1 MRLKIAAKIGIG
13 FGIMTIAVVINAL
26 MTSNALEKSRKVN
39 ENTTNIYS
47 PSLAFINDLNAK
59 ISDSR
64 MLIKSWVFIE
74 KLSNTPDKLKLKEL
88 HETVYNEVM
97 DTLKNYYSKKLWDNP
112 EHKALLLHIDSSI
125 VDTLF
130 PKHQYIMEQLNS
142 FESYDDAFI
151 WFEVTTMAEEGGEV
165 MNATQSILDKI
176 AVLSA
181 ELEDIVNRGR
191 SDMVKTFKDFKTRII
206 LMGLALV
213 IGAVIIGILTITSLA
228 RPINHT
234 KNILMSMSK
243 GILPKEKL
251 NEGSDEIGQMAKA
264 LNFLVQG
271 LKDIFNFSLE
281 IGKGNFESEFKPL
294 SEEDV
299 LGNSLLEMRDELKTA
314 SEEEEKRKVEDNQRH
329 WASQGIGM
337 FSDILRQDRENLEE
351 LSYKIISNM
360 VKYTNSN
367 QGGMFIIND
376 NDKDHVY
383 LHMTACYAYNRKKFT
398 KKEIEIGEGLV
409 GRCYQEKE
417 KIHLTEIPNDYIKIT
432 SGLGEDNPKSL
443 LLIPLVYNDVTYGII
458 EVASFNEYQPHEI
471 EFIERI
477 SESIAATISSVK
489 SNIQAAELLERSQ
502 QQAEEMSS
510 QEEEMR
516 QNMEELRATQEQS
529 ARREEELKKE
539 VEALRKKFKDLDEE
553 K

>member
-26 MTSNALEKSRKVN
+26 MTSSALEKSRKVN

-47 PSLAFINDLNAK
+47 PSLAFINDLYSK

-74 KLSNTPDKLKLKEL
+74 KLSNTPDKLKLKAL
-88 HETVYNEVM
+88 HEQSYNEVM
-97 DTLKNYYSKKLWDNP
+97 DTLKNYYSKLWENP
-112 EHKALLLHIDSSI
+112 EHKTMLFNIDSAI

-130 PKHQYIMEQLNS
+130 PMHQYIMDQLNS
-142 FESYDDAFI
+142 FESYDDAFV
-151 WFEVTTMAEEGGEV
+151 WFEVTTMAEEGGDV
-165 MNATQSILDKI
+165 MTTTQRILDKI
-176 AVLSA
+176 SVLSA
-181 ELEDIVNRGR
+181 ELDDIVNKGR
-191 SDMVKTFKDFKTRII
+191 TDMVRTFKDFKTRII

-213 IGAVIIGILTITSLA
+213 IAAVIIGILTIGSLT

-234 KNILMSMSK
+234 KNILLSMSK
-243 GILPKEKL
+243 GILPKERL
-251 NEGSDEIGQMAKA
+251 SEGSDEIGQMAKA

-281 IGKGNFESEFKPL
+281 IGKGNFDSEFKPL
-294 SEEDV
+294 SEDDV
-299 LGNSLLEMRDELKTA
+299 LGNSLLEMREELKKA
-314 SEEEEKRKVEDNQRH
+314 SEEEEKRKIEDNQRH
-329 WASQGIGM
+329 WAAQGIAM
-337 FSDILRQDRENLEE
+337 FSDILRQDKDNLEE
-351 LSYKIISNM
+351 LSYNIISNM
-360 VKYTNSN
+360 VKYTSSN
-367 QGGMFIIND
+367 QGGMFILND
-376 NDKDHVY
+376 NDRDHIF
-383 LHMTACYAYNRKKFT
+383 LQMTACYAYNRKKFL

-417 KIHLTEIPNDYIKIT
+417 KIYLTEIPTDYIKIT

-471 EFIERI
+471 EFVERI

-489 SNIQAAELLERSQ
+489 SNIQTAELLERSQ

-539 VEALRKKFKDLDEE
+539 VEELRKRLKDLNES
-553 K
+553 

>member
-26 MTSNALEKSRKVN
+26 MTSSALEKSRKVN

-47 PSLAFINDLNAK
+47 PSLAFINDLYSK

-74 KLSNTPDKLKLKEL
+74 KLSNTPDKLKLKAL
-88 HETVYNEVM
+88 HEEGYNEVM
-97 DTLKNYYSKKLWDNP
+97 DTLKNYYSKLWENP
-112 EHKALLLHIDSSI
+112 NHKTMLSNIDSAI

-130 PKHQYIMEQLNS
+130 PMHQYIMDQLNS
-142 FESYDDAFI
+142 FESYDDAFV
-151 WFEVTTMAEEGGEV
+151 WFEVTTMAEEGGDV
-165 MNATQSILDKI
+165 MTTTQRILDKI
-176 AVLSA
+176 SVLSA
-181 ELEDIVNRGR
+181 ELEDIVNKGR
-191 SDMVKTFKDFKTRII
+191 TDMVRTFKDFKTRII

-213 IGAVIIGILTITSLA
+213 IAAVIIGILTISSLA

-234 KNILMSMSK
+234 KNILLSMSK
-243 GILPKEKL
+243 GILPKERL
-251 NEGSDEIGQMAKA
+251 SEGNDEIGQMAKA

-281 IGKGNFESEFKPL
+281 IGKGNFDSEFKPL
-294 SEEDV
+294 SEDDV
-299 LGNSLLEMRDELKTA
+299 LGNSLLEMREELKKA
-314 SEEEEKRKVEDNQRH
+314 SEEEEKRKIEDNQRH
-329 WASQGIGM
+329 WASQGIAM
-337 FSDILRQDRENLEE
+337 FSDILRQDKDNLEE
-351 LSYKIISNM
+351 LSYNIISNM

-367 QGGMFIIND
+367 QGGMFILND
-376 NDKDHVY
+376 NDKDR
-383 LHMTACYAYNRKKFT
+383 LFLQMTACYAYDRKKFL

-417 KIHLTEIPNDYIKIT
+417 KIYLTEIPNDYIRIT
-432 SGLGEDNPKSL
+432 SGLGDDNPKSL
-443 LLIPLVYNDVTYGII
+443 LLIPLVYNDVTYGIVEI
-458 EVASFNEYQPHEI
+458 ASFNEYQPHEI

-489 SNIQAAELLERSQ
+489 SNIQTAELLERSQ

-539 VEALRKKFKDLDEE
+539 VEELRKRLKDLTET
-553 K
+553 

>member
-1 MRLKIAAKIGIG
+1 MRLKIAVKIGIG

-26 MTSNALEKSRKVN
+26 ITSSALEKSRKVN

-47 PSLAFINDLNAK
+47 PSLAFINALYSK

-74 KLSNTPDKLKLKEL
+74 KLSNTPDKLKLQSL
-88 HETVYNEVM
+88 HEEGYKEVI
-97 DTLKNYYSKKLWDNP
+97 DTLKNYYSKLWENP
-112 EHKALLLHIDSSI
+112 EHKALLFNIDSSI

-130 PKHQYIMEQLNS
+130 PMHQYIMEQLNS
-142 FESYDDAFI
+142 FESYDDAFV
-151 WFEVTTMAEEGGEV
+151 WFEVTTMAEESGDV
-165 MNATQSILDKI
+165 MTTTQKILDKI
-176 AVLSA
+176 SVLST
-181 ELEDIVNRGR
+181 ELENIVNKGR
-191 SDMVKTFKDFKTRII
+191 IDMVRTFKDFKTRII

-213 IGAVIIGILTITSLA
+213 IGAIIIGMFTISSLT

-234 KNILMSMSK
+234 KNILLSMSK

-281 IGKGNFESEFKPL
+281 IGKGNFDSEFKPL
-294 SEEDV
+294 SEDDV
-299 LGNSLLEMRDELKTA
+299 LGNSLLEMREELKKA

-329 WASQGIGM
+329 WASQGIAM
-337 FSDILRQDRENLEE
+337 FSDILRQDKDNLEE

-360 VKYTNSN
+360 VKYTSSN
-367 QGGMFIIND
+367 QGGMFILND
-376 NDKDHVY
+376 NDKDHVF
-383 LHMTACYAYNRKKFT
+383 LQMTACYAYDRKKFL

-417 KIHLTEIPNDYIKIT
+417 KIHLTEIPADYIKIT
-432 SGLGEDNPKSL
+432 SGLGDDNPKSL

-458 EVASFNEYQPHEI
+458 EIASFNEYQQHEV
-471 EFIERI
+471 EFMERI
-477 SESIAATISSVK
+477 SESIAAAISSVK
-489 SNIQAAELLERSQ
+489 SNIQTAELLERSQ

-529 ARREEELKKE
+529 SRREEELKKE
-539 VEALRKKFKDLDEE
+539 VEELRKRLKDLTES
-553 K
+553 

>member
-13 FGIMTIAVVINAL
+13 FGILTIAVVINAL
-26 MTSNALEKSRKVN
+26 MTSSALEKSRKVN

-47 PSLAFINDLNAK
+47 PSLTFINDLYAK

-64 MLIKSWVFIE
+64 MLVKSWVFIE
-74 KLSNTPDKLKLKEL
+74 KLSNTTDKLKLKEL
-88 HETVYNEVM
+88 HESGYNEVM
-97 DTLKNYYSKKLWDNP
+97 DTLKNYYSNLWGKP
-112 EHKALLLHIDSSI
+112 EYTALLLHIDSSI

-165 MNATQSILDKI
+165 MLTTQRILDKI
-176 AVLSA
+176 AVLSG
-181 ELEDIVNRGR
+181 ELEDLVNQGR
-191 SDMVKTFKDFKTRII
+191 IDMVKTFKEFKTRIL
-206 LMGLALV
+206 LMGIALV
-213 IGAVIIGILTITSLA
+213 IGAVVIGILTITSLT

-234 KNILMSMSK
+234 KNILLSMSK

-251 NEGSDEIGQMAKA
+251 DEGSDEIGQMAKA
-264 LNFLVQG
+264 LNLVVQG

-281 IGKGNFESEFKPL
+281 IGKGNFDSEFKPL
-294 SEEDV
+294 SEDDV
-299 LGNSLLEMRDELKTA
+299 LGNSLLEMREELKTA

-329 WASQGIGM
+329 WASQGIAM
-337 FSDILRQDRENLEE
+337 FSDILRQDKDNLEE

-367 QGGMFIIND
+367 QGGMFIVND
-376 NDKDHVY
+376 NDKDNVY
-383 LHMTACYAYNRKKFT
+383 LEMTACYAYDRKKFL
-398 KKEIEIGEGLV
+398 KKKIEIGEGLV

-417 KIHLTEIPNDYIKIT
+417 KIYLTEIPNDYIKIT

-443 LLIPLVYNDVTYGII
+443 LLVPLVYNDIIYGII
-458 EVASFNEYQPHEI
+458 EIASFNEYQPHEI

-489 SNIQAAELLERSQ
+489 SNIQTAELLERSQ

-529 ARREEELKKE
+529 TRREEELKKE
-539 VEALRKKFKDLDEE
+539 VEELRKRLKELTEE

>member
-26 MTSNALEKSRKVN
+26 MTSSALEKSRKVN

-47 PSLAFINDLNAK
+47 PSLAFINDLYAK

-64 MLIKSWVFIE
+64 MLVKSWVFIE

-88 HETVYNEVM
+88 HKTGYNEVI
-97 DTLKNYYSKKLWDNP
+97 DTLKNYYSKLWEKP
-112 EHKALLLHIDSSI
+112 EHKALLLNIDSSI

-165 MNATQSILDKI
+165 MITTQKILDKI
-176 AVLSA
+176 AVLSG
-181 ELEDIVNRGR
+181 ELEDLVNQGR
-191 SDMVKTFKDFKTRII
+191 IDMVKTFRDFKTRIL
-206 LMGLALV
+206 LMGIALV

-234 KNILMSMSK
+234 KNILLSMSK

-251 NEGSDEIGQMAKA
+251 DVGSDEIGQMAKA
-264 LNFLVQG
+264 LNLVVQG

-281 IGKGNFESEFKPL
+281 IGKGNFDSEFKPL

-299 LGNSLLEMRDELKTA
+299 LGNSLLEMREELKTA

-329 WASQGIGM
+329 WASQGIAM
-337 FSDILRQDRENLEE
+337 FSDILRQDKDNLEE

-360 VKYTNSN
+360 VKYTSSN
-367 QGGMFIIND
+367 QGGMFILND
-376 NDKDHVY
+376 NDKDNVY
-383 LHMTACYAYNRKKFT
+383 LEMTACYAYDRKKFL
-398 KKEIEIGEGLV
+398 KKKIEIGEGLV

-417 KIHLTEIPNDYIKIT
+417 KIYLTEIPNDYIKIT

-443 LLIPLVYNDVTYGII
+443 LLVPLVYNDIIYGII
-458 EVASFNEYQPHEI
+458 EIASFNEYQQHEI

-477 SESIAATISSVK
+477 TESIAATISSVK
-489 SNIQAAELLERSQ
+489 SNIQTAELLERSQ

-539 VEALRKKFKDLDEE
+539 VEELRKRIKDLTEG

>member
-26 MTSNALEKSRKVN
+26 MTSSALEKSRKVN

-47 PSLAFINDLNAK
+47 PSLAFINDLYSK

-74 KLSNTPDKLKLKEL
+74 KLSNTPDKLKLKAL
-88 HETVYNEVM
+88 HEESYNEVM
-97 DTLKNYYSKKLWDNP
+97 DTLKNYYSKLWENP
-112 EHKALLLHIDSSI
+112 DHKTMLFNIDSAI

-130 PKHQYIMEQLNS
+130 PMHQYIMDQLNS
-142 FESYDDAFI
+142 FESYDDAFV
-151 WFEVTTMAEEGGEV
+151 WFEVTTMAEEGGDV
-165 MNATQSILDKI
+165 MTTTQRILDKI
-176 AVLSA
+176 SVLSS
-181 ELEDIVNRGR
+181 ELEDIVNKGR
-191 SDMVKTFKDFKTRII
+191 TDMVRTFKDFKTRII

-213 IGAVIIGILTITSLA
+213 IAAVIIGILTIGSLV

-234 KNILMSMSK
+234 KNILLSMSK

-251 NEGSDEIGQMAKA
+251 SEGSDEIGQMAKA

-281 IGKGNFESEFKPL
+281 IGKGNFDSEFKPL
-294 SEEDV
+294 SEDDV
-299 LGNSLLEMRDELKTA
+299 LGNSLLEMRDELKKA

-329 WASQGIGM
+329 WASQGIAM
-337 FSDILRQDRENLEE
+337 FSDILRQDKDNLEE
-351 LSYKIISNM
+351 LSYNIISNM

-367 QGGMFIIND
+367 QGGMFILND
-376 NDKDHVY
+376 NDKDHVF
-383 LHMTACYAYNRKKFT
+383 LQMTACYAYDRKKFL
-398 KKEIEIGEGLV
+398 KKEIQIGEGLV

-432 SGLGEDNPKSL
+432 SGLGDDNPKSL
-443 LLIPLVYNDVTYGII
+443 LLMPLVYNDVTYGII
-458 EVASFNEYQPHEI
+458 EIASFNEYMQHEI
-471 EFIERI
+471 EFMERI

-489 SNIQAAELLERSQ
+489 SNIQTAELLERSQ

-539 VEALRKKFKDLDEE
+539 VEELRKRLKDLNET
-553 K
+553 

>member
-1 MRLKIAAKIGIG
+1 MRLKIAVKIGIG

-26 MTSNALEKSRKVN
+26 ITSSALEKSRKVN

-47 PSLAFINDLNAK
+47 PSLAFINALYSK

-74 KLSNTPDKLKLKEL
+74 KLSNTPDKLKLQSL
-88 HETVYNEVM
+88 HEEGYKEVI
-97 DTLKNYYSKKLWDNP
+97 DTLKNYYSKLWENP
-112 EHKALLLHIDSSI
+112 QHKALLFNIDSSI

-130 PKHQYIMEQLNS
+130 PMHQYIMEQLNS
-142 FESYDDAFI
+142 FESYDDAFV
-151 WFEVTTMAEEGGEV
+151 WFEVTTMAEESGDV
-165 MNATQSILDKI
+165 MTTTQKILDKI
-176 AVLSA
+176 SVLST
-181 ELEDIVNRGR
+181 ELENIVNKGR
-191 SDMVKTFKDFKTRII
+191 IDMVRTFKDFKTRII

-213 IGAVIIGILTITSLA
+213 IGAIIIGILTISSLT

-234 KNILMSMSK
+234 KNILLSMSK

-281 IGKGNFESEFKPL
+281 IGKGNFDSEFKPL
-294 SEEDV
+294 SEDDV
-299 LGNSLLEMRDELKTA
+299 LGNSLLEMREELKKA

-329 WASQGIGM
+329 WASQGIAM
-337 FSDILRQDRENLEE
+337 FSDILRQDKDNLEE

-360 VKYTNSN
+360 VKYTSSN
-367 QGGMFIIND
+367 QGGMFILND
-376 NDKDHVY
+376 NDKDHVF
-383 LHMTACYAYNRKKFT
+383 LQMTACYAYDRKKFL

-417 KIHLTEIPNDYIKIT
+417 KIHLTEIPADYIKIT
-432 SGLGEDNPKSL
+432 SGLGDDNPKSL

-458 EVASFNEYQPHEI
+458 EIASFNEYQQHEV
-471 EFIERI
+471 EFMERI
-477 SESIAATISSVK
+477 SESIAAAISSVK
-489 SNIQAAELLERSQ
+489 SNIQTAELLERSQ

-529 ARREEELKKE
+529 SRREEELKKE
-539 VEALRKKFKDLDEE
+539 VEELRKRLKDLTDS
-553 K
+553 

>member
-13 FGIMTIAVVINAL
+13 FGILTIAVVINAL
-26 MTSNALEKSRKVN
+26 MTSSALEKSRKVN

-47 PSLAFINDLNAK
+47 PSLAFINDLYSK

-74 KLSNTPDKLKLKEL
+74 KLSNTPDKLKLQSL
-88 HETVYNEVM
+88 HEEGYNEVI
-97 DTLKNYYSKKLWDNP
+97 DTLKNYYSKLWENP
-112 EHKALLLHIDSSI
+112 EHKALLFNIDSSI

-130 PKHQYIMEQLNS
+130 PMHKYIMEQLNS
-142 FESYDDAFI
+142 FESYDDAFV
-151 WFEVTTMAEEGGEV
+151 WFEVTTMAEEGGDV
-165 MNATQSILDKI
+165 MTATQKILDKI
-176 AVLSA
+176 SVLST
-181 ELEDIVNRGR
+181 ELENIVNKGR
-191 SDMVKTFKDFKTRII
+191 IDMVRTFKDFKTRII

-213 IGAVIIGILTITSLA
+213 IGAIIIGILTISSLT

-234 KNILMSMSK
+234 KNILLSMSK

-251 NEGSDEIGQMAKA
+251 DEGSDEIGQMAKA

-281 IGKGNFESEFKPL
+281 IGKGNFDSEFKPL
-294 SEEDV
+294 SEDDV
-299 LGNSLLEMRDELKTA
+299 LGNSLLEMRDELKKA
-314 SEEEEKRKVEDNQRH
+314 SQEEEKRKVEDNQRH
-329 WASQGIGM
+329 WASQGIAM
-337 FSDILRQDRENLEE
+337 FSDILRQDKDNLEE

-367 QGGMFIIND
+367 QGGMFILND
-376 NDKDHVY
+376 NDKDHGF
-383 LHMTACYAYNRKKFT
+383 LQMTACYAFDRKKFL

-417 KIHLTEIPNDYIKIT
+417 KIHLTEIPVDYIKIT
-432 SGLGEDNPKSL
+432 SGLGDDNPKSL

-458 EVASFNEYQPHEI
+458 EIASFNEYQPHEV
-471 EFIERI
+471 EFMERI

-489 SNIQAAELLERSQ
+489 SNIQTAELLERSQ

-529 ARREEELKKE
+529 SRREEELKKE
-539 VEALRKKFKDLDEE
+539 VEELRKRLKDITES
-553 K
+553 

>member
-26 MTSNALEKSRKVN
+26 MTSSALEKSRKVN

-47 PSLAFINDLNAK
+47 PSLAFINDLYGK

-74 KLSNTPDKLKLKEL
+74 KLSNTADKLKLQEL
-88 HETVYNEVM
+88 HETGYNEVI
-97 DTLKNYYSKKLWDNP
+97 DTLKNYYSKLWERP
-112 EHKALLLHIDSSI
+112 EYTELLLNIDSSI

-165 MNATQSILDKI
+165 MIITQNILDKI
-176 AVLSA
+176 AVLSG
-181 ELEDIVNRGR
+181 ELEDLVNQGR
-191 SDMVKTFKDFKTRII
+191 IDMVKTFKDFKTRIL
-206 LMGLALV
+206 LMGIALV

-234 KNILMSMSK
+234 KNILLSMSK

-251 NEGSDEIGQMAKA
+251 DEGSDEIGQMAKA
-264 LNFLVQG
+264 LNLLVQG

-281 IGKGNFESEFKPL
+281 IGKGNFDSEFKPL
-294 SEEDV
+294 SKDDV
-299 LGNSLLEMRDELKTA
+299 LGNSLLEMREELKTA
-314 SEEEEKRKVEDNQRH
+314 SEEEEKRKIEDNQRH
-329 WASQGIGM
+329 WASQGIAM
-337 FSDILRQDRENLEE
+337 FSDILRQDKDNLEE

-367 QGGMFIIND
+367 QGGMFIVND
-376 NDKDHVY
+376 NDKDSIY
-383 LHMTACYAYNRKKFT
+383 LEMNACYAYDRKKFL
-398 KKEIEIGEGLV
+398 KKKIEVGEGLV

-417 KIHLTEIPNDYIKIT
+417 KIYLTEIPNDYIKIT

-443 LLIPLVYNDVTYGII
+443 LLIPLVYNDIIYGII
-458 EVASFNEYQPHEI
+458 EIASFNEYQPHEI

-489 SNIQAAELLERSQ
+489 SNIQTAELLERSQ

-529 ARREEELKKE
+529 TRREEELKKE
-539 VEALRKKFKDLDEE
+539 VEELRKRLKDLTEE

>member
-1 MRLKIAAKIGIG
+1 MRLKIAVKIGIG

-26 MTSNALEKSRKVN
+26 ITSSALEKSRKVN

-47 PSLAFINDLNAK
+47 PSLAFINALYSK

-74 KLSNTPDKLKLKEL
+74 KLSNTPDKLKLQSL
-88 HETVYNEVM
+88 HEEGYKEVI
-97 DTLKNYYSKKLWDNP
+97 DTLKNYYSKLWENP
-112 EHKALLLHIDSSI
+112 QHKALLFNIDSSI

-130 PKHQYIMEQLNS
+130 PMHQYIMEQLNS
-142 FESYDDAFI
+142 CESYDDAFV
-151 WFEVTTMAEEGGEV
+151 WFEVTTMAEESGDV
-165 MNATQSILDKI
+165 MTTTQKILDKI
-176 AVLSA
+176 SVLST
-181 ELEDIVNRGR
+181 ELENIVNKGR
-191 SDMVKTFKDFKTRII
+191 IDMVRTFKDFKTRII

-213 IGAVIIGILTITSLA
+213 IGAIIIGILTISSLT

-234 KNILMSMSK
+234 KNILLSMSK

-281 IGKGNFESEFKPL
+281 IGKGNFDSEFKPL
-294 SEEDV
+294 SEDDV
-299 LGNSLLEMRDELKTA
+299 LGNSLLEMREELKKA

-329 WASQGIGM
+329 WASQGIAM
-337 FSDILRQDRENLEE
+337 FSDILRQDKDNLEE

-360 VKYTNSN
+360 VKYTSSN
-367 QGGMFIIND
+367 QGGMFILND
-376 NDKDHVY
+376 NDKDHVF
-383 LHMTACYAYNRKKFT
+383 LQMTACYAYDRKKFL

-417 KIHLTEIPNDYIKIT
+417 KIHLTEIPADYIKIT
-432 SGLGEDNPKSL
+432 SGLGDDNPKSL

-458 EVASFNEYQPHEI
+458 EIASFNEYQQHEV
-471 EFIERI
+471 EFMERI
-477 SESIAATISSVK
+477 SESIAAAISSVK
-489 SNIQAAELLERSQ
+489 SNIQTAELLERSQ

-529 ARREEELKKE
+529 SRREEELKKE
-539 VEALRKKFKDLDEE
+539 VEELRKRLKDLTDS
-553 K
+553 

>member
-1 MRLKIAAKIGIG
+1 MRLKIAAKISIG

-26 MTSNALEKSRKVN
+26 MTSSALEKSRKVN

-47 PSLAFINDLNAK
+47 PSLTFINDLYAK

-64 MLIKSWVFIE
+64 MLVKSWVFIE
-74 KLSNTPDKLKLKEL
+74 KLSNTSDKLKLKEL
-88 HETVYNEVM
+88 HKTGYNEVM
-97 DTLKNYYSKKLWDNP
+97 DTLKNYYSKLWEKP
-112 EHKALLLHIDSSI
+112 EYKALLLNIDSSI

-165 MNATQSILDKI
+165 MITTQKILDKI
-176 AVLSA
+176 AVLSG
-181 ELEDIVNRGR
+181 ELEDLVSQGR
-191 SDMVKTFKDFKTRII
+191 INMVRTFKDFKTRIL
-206 LMGLALV
+206 LMGIALV
-213 IGAVIIGILTITSLA
+213 IGAVIIGILTITSLV

-234 KNILMSMSK
+234 KNILLSMSK

-251 NEGSDEIGQMAKA
+251 DEGSDEIGQMAKA
-264 LNFLVQG
+264 LNLVVQG

-281 IGKGNFESEFKPL
+281 IGKGNFDSEFKPL
-294 SEEDV
+294 SDDDV
-299 LGNSLLEMRDELKTA
+299 LGNSLLEMREELKTA
-314 SEEEEKRKVEDNQRH
+314 SEEEEKRKIEDNQRH
-329 WASQGIGM
+329 WASQGIAM
-337 FSDILRQDRENLEE
+337 FSDILRQDKDNLEE

-360 VKYTNSN
+360 VKYTSSN
-367 QGGMFIIND
+367 QGGMFILND
-376 NDKDHVY
+376 NDKDNIY
-383 LHMTACYAYNRKKFT
+383 LEMSACYAYDRKKFL
-398 KKEIEIGEGLV
+398 KKKIEIGEGLV

-443 LLIPLVYNDVTYGII
+443 LLVPLVYNDIIYGII
-458 EVASFNEYQPHEI
+458 EIASFNEYQPHEI

-489 SNIQAAELLERSQ
+489 SNIQTAELLERSQ

-529 ARREEELKKE
+529 TRREEELKKE
-539 VEALRKKFKDLDEE
+539 VEELRKRLKDLTEG